1 MKQRLTRQLV
11 LRSAAGGALGTLA
24 FVAACGAPGTGQS
37 QSSLAARKE
46 GKLRLYAATNN
57 IDEGSRYFNQTV
69 FTRFQKQFPN
79 ITIEGTF
86 NVYADVMT
94 KVKVEVAAGT
104 APDLFTFDQT
114 QSPGLAAQGAIKD
127 LSDLIKRDARAV
139 ADLAGS
145 WDYFTEPDGR
155 KFGVPAM
162 VTTSALL
169 YNPALFDRFGVKYPD
184 STFGWNPR
192 DGGSF
197 LEAAR
202 KLTRP
207 DQGIWGYWWTGQGTA
222 DTLTWLKQ
230 NGGSYLD
237 PTRTKADM
245 LKPSSM
251 EAFQWM
257 YDMIHRHQISPKPQ
271 DAPIAD
277 FAGASTRHALFLS
290 GKVAM
295 FNFIIGQESSWN
307 QSLLPEARIDIA
319 AFPTGARRAAGAA
332 GGPWHVPTSSTQL
345 DVAWELLKWMAS
357 DTETQVGVWTDWKW
371 GLPASR
377 RVWTDARVTQPRNH
391 PLKSVKMFLEPL
403 DKGYAVYPEVN
414 PAFAEWY
421 AAFSTPFNTAIRGE
435 LAMPAAIQTAQ
446 RDVQAVLGA
455 QLPKK

>member
-1 MKQRLTRQLV
+1 MKQRLTRQHV
-11 LRSAAGGALGTLA
+11 LRSAALGSITFA
-24 FVAACGAPGTGQS
+24 AACGVPGAGKSESS
-37 QSSLAARKE
+37 QAAKKV

-69 FTRFQKQFPN
+69 FARFQKQFPN
-79 ITIEGTF
+79 IAIEGTF

-127 LSDLIKRDARAV
+127 LSDLIKRDTKAV

-197 LEAAR
+197 LEAGR

-207 DQGIWGYWWTGQGTA
+207 DQGIWAYWWTGQGTA

-230 NGGSYLD
+230 NAGSYLD
-237 PTRTKADM
+237 PTRTKADV

-257 YDMIHRHQISPKPQ
+257 HDMIHRHQISPKPQ

-277 FAGASTRHALFLS
+277 YAGATTRHALFLS
-290 GKVAM
+290 GKIAM

-307 QSLLPEARIDIA
+307 QSLLPEAKIEIA
-319 AFPTGARRAAGAA
+319 AFPMGAKRAAGAA

-345 DVAWELLKWMAS
+345 DAAWELLKWMAS
-357 DTETQVGVWTDWKW
+357 DAETQVGVWTDWKW

-377 RVWTDARVTQPRNH
+377 RVWTDPRVTQPRNH

-403 DKGYAVYPEVN
+403 EKGYAVYPEVN

-421 AAFSTPFNTAIRGE
+421 AAFNTPFSTAIRGE

-446 RDVQAVLGA
+446 RDVQAVLDA
-455 QLPKK
+455 KLPKR